1 MTFQIQFIYLEHSY
15 PPNNP
20 QFELILCDMYFL
32 GENTCKEVLRS
43 APSPTQWPSL
53 VENKDKMAGESSG
66 HIIYGGLSKVVVTP
80 NDHLITSNDMINCTF
95 DLGVN
100 LQ

>member
-1 MTFQIQFIYLEHSY
+1 M
-15 PPNNP
+15 
-20 QFELILCDMYFL
+20 
-32 GENTCKEVLRS
+32 LRS

-80 NDHLITSNDMINCTF
+80 NDHFITSNDMINCTF

-100 LQ
+100 AQQRTMVLWGTTILENPHMVNINK